1 MRGVDARRGG
11 KMTVAAWT
19 RTRPWRPWPAS
30 REEDPSQS
38 ATARRPWAPKS
49 EMLTRKELSLC
60 SSVPPRTQIHS
71 PLVFPSHVPAAM
83 DDKIA
88 QFCQVTGCVDPAKAK
103 FFLESSNGEIDA
115 AISAFFGAPR
125 PSVSPE
131 ISIPNNGPRP
141 LTLDPMTRPHHQST
155 AIRIFRP
162 RRTQRRPFPPPRRRT
177 EEARRDPRPPRRPRA
192 NPPPGAAR
200 RDWTT

>member
-1 MRGVDARRGG
+1 
-11 KMTVAAWT
+11 
-19 RTRPWRPWPAS
+19 
-30 REEDPSQS
+30 
-38 ATARRPWAPKS
+38 
-49 EMLTRKELSLC
+49 MLTRKELSLC

-131 ISIPNNGPRP
+131 ISRS
-141 LTLDPMTRPHHQST
+141 LTTDPGH
-155 AIRIFRP
+155 
-162 RRTQRRPFPPPRRRT
+162 
-177 EEARRDPRPPRRPRA
+177 
-192 NPPPGAAR
+192 
-200 RDWTT
+200 